1 MNTTLDPSQ
10 NAAAVGWQAKLD
22 LRYSQL
28 GERTVLS
35 QQHFGPLRVQRPFFP
50 EGGVNHTYVLH
61 PPGGMVGDDQLDI
74 QVHVADQS
82 HALITTPGA
91 TKAYRNICNQSK
103 LSSRLHVDGI
113 LEWLPQE
120 MILFDQS
127 RLDSQMHIS
136 LGPRAKLISWEIQ
149 CIGRPSGELPY
160 QQGHARFRTSISNV
174 DGLMLHDNLLL
185 EGGAPIMTAPWGIH
199 GRTAIGVMIA
209 YPANIA
215 LRDQVREQL
224 SASQYPAGVTLLDD
238 LLVVRAMAAQAKDV
252 RALFVSV
259 WQRLRPLLL
268 ARDVCSPRIWNT

>member
-10 NAAAVGWQAKLD
+10 NTTALGWQAKLD
-22 LRYSQL
+22 LRYTQL

-103 LSSRLHVDGI
+103 LSTRLHVDGI

-127 RLDSQMHIS
+127 RLDSQMHIN
-136 LGPRAKLISWEIQ
+136 LGARAKLISWEIQ

-160 QQGHARFRTSISNV
+160 QQGHARFRTSISNI

-199 GRTAIGVMIA
+199 GHTAIGVMIA

-224 SASQYPAGVTLLDD
+224 SASQYSTGVTLLDD

-268 ARDVCSPRIWNT
+268 ARNVCSPRIWNT